1 MAMLFFTA
9 SALHGVKLDAVH
21 LTVVV
26 DVHDGGAIAGNLL
39 VFDAGGP
46 EAISRNASAHV
57 GRLTSGAR
65 LRLGFHVGVL
75 HLVACGRVE
84 VLVVPV
90 GVLLP
95 VDNGVIDPT
104 GRPVCVNSRGALE
117 LRICRH
123 FIATGSSGKPTVKI
137 EAGAGGNGR
146 AVDSAVFT
154 HLRRGNGSAALGI
167 ERHPGAVSHNG
178 RGLYVVVDDRLFG
191 QLFAVNLPSDQLL
204 AGRNLI
210 LGARRRKLGGR
221 QRLSLDYL
229 LSGNNN
235 IIALALEGHSAC
247 LSKLSGGGDHHVI
260 FIPSLVSRHY
270 HFVKSVNKP
279 GGLELPSRELL
290 AIGISDKGKL
300 NCFPIG
306 QELGVG
312 ERDGTHLKLDLHHRV
327 AVDAARLIG
336 LIGRLN
342 LKGRRLLFRR
352 RRLSVRLRWRIN
364 LGGIARDGL
373 LVLELRHGAD
383 DGEGVGHPIA
393 LQDVV
398 AVRFWR
404 EYDVLVADG
413 RGDLHLGALRGL
425 HRELEVLAKGRDQ
438 IGAIA
443 IFGSL
448 VDDRG
453 ISELKLNLDLGR
465 YGFLLD
471 GGLLLLLGGGGGYH
485 LLRGLLRFRAVGLVL
500 GLRLGLVDILQRG
513 DDLGV
518 VSLGGGVGARVV
530 REHGHVQ
537 EREHQKH
544 RQQD

>member
-1 MAMLFFTA
+1 M
-9 SALHGVKLDAVH
+9 G
-21 LTVVV
+21 
-26 DVHDGGAIAGNLL
+26 
-39 VFDAGGP
+39 
-46 EAISRNASAHV
+46 
-57 GRLTSGAR
+57 
-65 LRLGFHVGVL
+65 
-75 HLVACGRVE
+75 
-84 VLVVPV
+84 
-90 GVLLP
+90 LP
-95 VDNGVIDPT
+95 VRID
-104 GRPVCVNSRGALE
+104 GRGTLE
-117 LRICRH
+117 LRVRRH
-123 FIATGSSGKPTVKI
+123 LIATGNGGEPAVEI
-137 EAGAGGNGR
+137 EAGAGGNGG
-146 AVDSAVFT
+146 AVDGAVLA
-154 HLRRGNGSAALGI
+154 HLRRGNGSTALGV
-167 ERHPGAVSHNG
+167 ERHPGAVSHDG
-178 RGLYVVVDDRLFG
+178 GSIYVVADDRLLS
-191 QLFAVNLPSDQLL
+191 QLFAANLPPDQFL
-204 AGRNLI
+204 AGGNLI
-210 LGARRRKLGGR
+210 LGTRCRNLVCG
-221 QRLSLDYL
+221 QRLPFGDLFG
-229 LSGNNN
+229 GNNN
-235 IIALALEGHSAC
+235 IIALALEGHSAG
-247 LSKLSGGGDHHVI
+247 LGKLSGGGDRYAI

-270 HFVKSVNKP
+270 HFVKGVNKP
-279 GGLELPSRELL
+279 SGLERPSREYLS
-290 AIGISDKGKL
+290 IGISDKGKL

-327 AVDAARLIG
+327 AVNAARLIG
-336 LIGRLN
+336 LIDRIS
-342 LKGRRLLFRR
+342 LKGRWLFFRLRL
-352 RRLSVRLRWRIN
+352 LSVRLRWRIN

-373 LVLELRHGAD
+373 LFLELRHGAD
-383 DGEGVGHPIA
+383 DGEGLGHLIA
-393 LQDVV
+393 LQDVA
-398 AVRFWR
+398 AVRLGR

-443 IFGSL
+443 IFGFL

-537 EREHQKH
+537 E
-544 RQQD
+544 